1 MENLNLPENTVRVLL
16 TDNQMIALVA
26 YRDKYALFDIEYG
39 KIFQVAPINV
49 PELLSTLRIPSIM
62 PAHSAANG
70 SADVT
75 ELEAVFVA
83 DGESVSYSIQDMYEM
98 EILESACDEDNPWKL
113 DAIKIHNCTYRKVV
127 A

>member
-1 MENLNLPENTVRVLL
+1 MENLNLPDNVVRVLL

-49 PELLSTLRIPSIM
+49 PELLSTLRITSIM

-83 DGESVSYSIQDMYEM
+83 DGESVSYSVQDMYEM
-98 EILESACDEDNPWKL
+98 DIFDSACAENNPWKL
-113 DAIKIHNCTYRKVV
+113 DAIRFNNHTYRKVV